1 MTLTKQ
7 KPRRPTATHRKVNGR
22 HHKHSQHYIKAYW
35 PYLPV
40 FAVLG
45 LGIVLN
51 SWLSHVSHTVM
62 GYATNV
68 SSSMLLAET
77 NDARATMNEKPL
89 TINAELND
97 AAQAKAND
105 MVKRNYWSHVTPDG
119 EQPWGFMEAAGYQY
133 QAAGENLA
141 YGFGTSDQVISA
153 WMNSAEHR
161 ANILNT
167 NYTDVGFAT
176 ANAPNYQGHGA
187 ETIVVAMYGQ
197 PVGTPA
203 AAKLTSSTTP
213 AFTIDSN
220 SQPVSRLQMVTNA
233 TWIQLGL
240 AAVCGAAIV
249 LFFMRH
255 ALAWHKVLVRGEQFA
270 LHHPLFDVLL
280 MGAAVFVFLLS
291 HAAGTIL

>member
-7 KPRRPTATHRKVNGR
+7 KPRRPTATHRKVSGQHHR
-22 HHKHSQHYIKAYW
+22 HNQHYIKAYW

-51 SWLSHVSHTVM
+51 SWLGHMSHSVL

-68 SSSMLLAET
+68 SSSALLTET
-77 NDARATMNEKPL
+77 NDVRATQNEQPL
-89 TINAELND
+89 TLNAELND

-105 MVKRNYWSHVTPDG
+105 MAKRGYWSHVTPDG

-141 YGFGTSDQVISA
+141 YGFGTSDQVMSA
-153 WMNSAEHR
+153 WMNSTEHR
-161 ANILNT
+161 DNILKSA
-167 NYTDVGFAT
+167 YTEVGFAT
-176 ANAPNYQGHGA
+176 ANAANYQGHGP
-187 ETIVVAMYGQ
+187 ETIVVAMYGE
-197 PVGTPA
+197 PIDAVAPASVG
-203 AAKLTSSTTP
+203 SSTTP
-213 AFTIDSN
+213 AFTIDSQ

-240 AAVCGAAIV
+240 AALCGAAIV
-249 LFFMRH
+249 LFFARH
-255 ALAWHKVLVRGEQFA
+255 AFAWHKVLVRGERFA
-270 LHHPLFDVLL
+270 LAHPFFDTFLIGL
-280 MGAAVFVFLLS
+280 AVFVFLLS